1 MNIGEYSIK
10 NPVNSWLLVIV
21 LVGGGILGFNS
32 MGKLEDP
39 PFTIKS
45 AKILVPY
52 PGATAEEVRDEV
64 TYVMEDAI
72 QRLPQVRWIKM
83 AVSRPGLSDI
93 WIDFKPEYKAED
105 FPNIFDELRRRV
117 TDARPDLPPGAL
129 DPIVLDDFG
138 DVYGIY
144 VTLTGDGY
152 SWRDLFDTADALK
165 KQLVLVDGVSKVVI
179 DGEQQEVAYVDISRA
194 RMAELGIS
202 WNSIIG
208 VLESQNVVVNSGN
221 VRVDDDYIRISPTG
235 AFQSVQEIGELM
247 IASQDRTLIRLKDF
261 STITRAYI
269 EVPSKLY
276 FVNGKPGLSM
286 GISMAGGQNVVEVG
300 ERINRRF
307 QELYE
312 IIPVGMDMGVTYDQ
326 PNEVETSIGG
336 FIVSVAQAVAIV
348 IGVLLL
354 FMGLKVG
361 IIIGVVL
368 LITVAGTLFFMDMFD
383 IELQRISL
391 GALVIALGML
401 VDNAIVIAEGM
412 LVRMNAGMNA
422 AKAAGEAVGKT
433 IWALLGGTVI
443 GIVAFSSIGL
453 SDDSTGE
460 FVSSLF
466 YVILIS
472 LLLSWVTAISTT
484 PLLCNLLMKP
494 KTDGGGESDPSAAY
508 DAKPFQI
515 YRGLL
520 AGAIKQRFITV
531 AAVVGL
537 WIAALIGFGYTT
549 PGFFPDANTPLF
561 FVDIYTPEGTDI
573 RSTRDDTL
581 RVSKFLRDQPGVVTT
596 STVIG
601 GPHQRFTLVYD
612 SKEPS
617 SAYAQIIVLTE
628 QRDQIPAIKDAV
640 SDYMRYEMPWL
651 DPIIK
656 ALRIGP
662 GRDAKIEARFSGPDP
677 EVLREL
683 AEKAKSIMRE
693 DFDATDVRDDWRN
706 PVKVVTPVFNEQ
718 VGRQLGVTREDLGG
732 ALLFAFEGATV
743 GTYRDGIHLLPIK
756 LRASEDERGDI
767 DKIRDIQ
774 VWSPVLQRS
783 VPAGQLISEFK
794 TTWENAVVRARD
806 RLLTIIAS
814 CNPIGPLADPLFSR
828 VRPQIE
834 AIELPPGYS
843 LAWGGEY
850 EDATLAQEGLA
861 KSLPGGFVMMILIT
875 ILLFGK
881 LRQPLIIWLVVPLA
895 AIGITAGL
903 LAFNGAFDF
912 MSLLGALSLV
922 GLLIKNAIVLIEEI
936 DQTIEAGV
944 PRFDA
949 ILDASVSRMRPV
961 ILAAATTILGLI
973 PLLVDV
979 FFVNMS
985 ITMMAGLGF
994 ASVLTLIIVPTLYA
1008 IFFRIGVDETRANQ
1022 GSSPAPAP
1030 AGSGE
1035 GDAAPA

>member
-21 LVGGGILGFNS
+21 LVGGGLLGFDG

-52 PGATAEEVRDEV
+52 PGATAQEVQDEV

-83 AVSRPGLSDI
+83 SVSRPGLSDI
-93 WIDFKPEYKAED
+93 WIDFKPEYKAAD
-105 FPNIFDELRRRV
+105 FPDIFDELRRRV
-117 TDARPDLPPGAL
+117 TDSKPDLPPGAL
-129 DPIVLDDFG
+129 EPIVLDDFG

-152 SWRDLFDTADALK
+152 SWRDLFDTADELK

-194 RMAELGIS
+194 RLAELGIDF
-202 WNSIIG
+202 NTIIG

-247 IASQDRTLIRLKDF
+247 ISSEDRTLVRLKDF
-261 STITRAYI
+261 AKITRAYI
-269 EVPSKLY
+269 EVPQKLY

-286 GISMAGGQNVVEVG
+286 GISMAAGQNVIAVG
-300 ERINRRF
+300 ERLERRF
-307 QELYE
+307 KELIE
-312 IIPVGMDMGVTYDQ
+312 IIPVGMDLAVTYDQ
-326 PNEVETSIGG
+326 PTEVQNSIGG

-354 FMGLKVG
+354 FMGLRVG

-368 LITVAGTLFFMDMFD
+368 LITVAGTLFFMDLFD

-472 LLLSWVTAISTT
+472 LTLSWITAISTT
-484 PLLCNLLMKP
+484 PLLCDLLLK
-494 KTDGGGESDPSAAY
+494 KGDGSEGEHASSAY
-508 DAKPFQI
+508 DAKPFQV

-520 AGAIKQRFITV
+520 AGAIRQRWVTV
-531 AAVVGL
+531 GGVVAL
-537 WIAALIGFGYTT
+537 WVAALIGFGYTT

-561 FVDIYTPEGTDI
+561 FVDIYTQEGSDI
-573 RSTRDDTL
+573 RRTRDDTL
-581 RVSKFLRDQPGVVTT
+581 RVSEFLREQPGVVTT

-617 SAYAQIIVLTE
+617 PAYAQIIVLTE
-628 QRDQIPAIKDAV
+628 ERSQIPAVKDAV
-640 SDYMRYEMPWL
+640 REYMRYEMPWL

-677 EVLREL
+677 EVLRAL
-683 AEKAKSIMRE
+683 AEKAKAIMRE

-732 ALLFAFEGATV
+732 ALQFAFEGAAV

-756 LRASEDERGDI
+756 LRATTDERGDI
-767 DKIRDIQ
+767 DKMRDIQ
-774 VWSPVLQRS
+774 VWSPVLGRA
-783 VPAGQLISEFK
+783 VPAGQLISEFR
-794 TTWENAVVRARD
+794 TTWENAVVRSRD

-834 AIELPPGYS
+834 AIELPPGYR

-861 KSLPGGFVMMILIT
+861 ASLPGGFVMMILIT

-881 LRQPLIIWLVVPLA
+881 LRQPAIIWLTVPLA
-895 AIGITAGL
+895 AIGVTAGL

-936 DQTIEAGV
+936 DQEIAAGS

-949 ILDASVSRMRPV
+949 VLDASVSRMRPV

-973 PLLVDV
+973 PLLPDV
-979 FFVNMS
+979 FFVNMA
-985 ITMMAGLGF
+985 ITMMGGLGF
-994 ASVLTLIIVPTLYA
+994 ATVLTLIIVPTLYA
-1008 IFFRIGVDETRANQ
+1008 IFFKIDVKETRANQ
-1022 GSSPAPAP
+1022 P
-1030 AGSGE
+1030 AGG
-1035 GDAAPA
+1035 GAATTLQEQPA